1 MTRLRPRLATI
12 PGCIAP
18 GVAERGGEFSLSVFG
33 CSVSTVKKPVALANL
48 YRLQSIATD
57 NKKTMH
63 SVSTVLDL
71 FLV

>member
-1 MTRLRPRLATI
+1 MAILLKGQGWQSI

-18 GVAERGGEFSLSVFG
+18 GVAERGGEFGLSVFG
-33 CSVSTVKKPVALANL
+33 CSVSTVKNPVALANL

-63 SVSTVLDL
+63 SVSTVLL
-71 FLV
+71 H